1 MERRMMAL
9 RRGLLLATLV
19 AAGLA
24 AGCSA
29 PQAGGAGSAGAAKY
43 QGYVEVGGQVRL

>member
-9 RRGLLLATLV
+9 GRGLLLAALV

-29 PQAGGAGSAGAAKY
+29 PQPGGAGSADAAKY